1 LKQEPARTKKSKV
14 GWAEVKALV
23 ESCGLHDAQGRWVH
37 QLRSTEWGG
46 NSITFPLNPSPFLPD
61 RSVSST
67 VLAEVET
74 MLKEYP
80 SLAGIYV
87 DSLASWGSFQNHR
100 RDHFAAARAPLSHD
114 DNGRVCIPNWMPHVD
129 FLRELRRRTG
139 GRLVFGNGIRPGRAF
154 CGFECD
160 IFGVETATPDLR
172 QRNNLDFYRTIAGA
186 KPSLFLFYP
195 PKDEMQRPQ
204 VEEYVQRFV
213 ALGLSPEVSTVPF
226 GRYKQRDAD
235 LYAKFLPI
243 YRRLDLAGWQPV
255 THATVEPSTLWIERF
270 GAKPPDLYF
279 TVYNP
284 TDKPLDTRLT
294 LDRRALALMPKATM
308 TELVAGGELLAVPPK
323 SLRVVQIK

>member
-1 LKQEPARTKKSKV
+1 
-14 GWAEVKALV
+14 
-23 ESCGLHDAQGRWVH
+23 
-37 QLRSTEWGG
+37 
-46 NSITFPLNPSPFLPD
+46 
-61 RSVSST
+61 
-67 VLAEVET
+67 
-74 MLKEYP
+74 
-80 SLAGIYV
+80 
-87 DSLASWGSFQNHR
+87 
-100 RDHFAAARAPLSHD
+100 
-114 DNGRVCIPNWMPHVD
+114 MPHVD